1 MVRADKLF
9 SDEAN
14 CGTETLEHTLHRA
27 TGSEIREFHC
37 VICMQFIAKP
47 CSLQDMVEL
56 EKGQKGTTKMI
67 KHFKV
72 RKS

>member
-1 MVRADKLF
+1 MVRADKLL
-9 SDEAN
+9 DEAN
-14 CGTETLEHTLHRA
+14 CGAETLEHTSHRA

-37 VICMQFIAKP
+37 IIDMEFIAKP
-47 CSLQDMVEL
+47 RFLQGAMEL